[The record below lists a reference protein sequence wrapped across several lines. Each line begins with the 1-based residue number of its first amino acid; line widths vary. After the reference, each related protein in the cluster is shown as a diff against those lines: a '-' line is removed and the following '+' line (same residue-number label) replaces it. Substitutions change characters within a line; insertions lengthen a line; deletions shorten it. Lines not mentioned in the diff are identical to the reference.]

1 MDPRVLTPPGGPE
14 PPGVPPPVI
23 VCPVCL
29 RPPVQGRLPSFVED
43 FYSRRPSLDCPCG
56 RLRFMNDRD
65 FRFQVRTRTVGVFFD
80 RPDSTEQ
87 DVRDLMELAVAEAV
101 LEC

>member
-1 MDPRVLTPPGGPE
+1 M
-14 PPGVPPPVI
+14 I
-23 VCPVCL
+23 ACPVCL

-43 FYSRRPSLDCPCG
+43 FYFRRPSLDCPCG
-56 RLRFMNDRD
+56 RLRLVNDKD
-65 FRFQVRTRTVGVFFD
+65 FRFQVRTRPARSVGVFFD
-80 RPDSTEQ
+80 RPVPGSTEQ